1 MTHRVMRAGREDDYE
16 TTVRF
21 TTAVAFIAAVFV
33 AGAPESA
40 AAADETITSSVTLT
54 ADHQG
59 SIIIGSSGITLDC
72 AGHSITGPGFAGVDI
87 RNVTGVTVKNCHVS
101 GFGAGFF
108 LLSAPGNRLENN
120 VTSGNEHEGFVLVS
134 SPANDDNTLV
144 GNTSTGNG
152 AWGFA
157 VYDGTTDT
165 TLTGNTARSN
175 SFAGFFVGL
184 DSNRTTLS
192 QNVSL
197 GNSSSGFDIDSDNNT
212 VIGNT
217 ATNNQS
223 LGFLVFQANDNVFN
237 SNVARQNVG
246 GWVVAGSQLRNSFR
260 NSFTANVA
268 SDNALNGFVVG
279 NGAASARLNAN
290 IANGNASQGFLFT
303 DVSDVLS
310 QHDQAQG
317 NGNNGFLLNAVSAST
332 LTHDLAIGNEHGF
345 ITFGSSGNLFSQDV
359 ANNNHGFGFGLTDGS
374 SGNTVSQSVAH
385 NNPFADAADFNPA
398 GANTWTD
405 NSFGTTFRP

>member
-1 MTHRVMRAGREDDYE
+1 MKQPFAI
-16 TTVRF
+16 

-101 GFGAGFF
+101 GFGAGFL

-134 SPANDDNTLV
+134 SPANDHNTLV

-268 SDNALNGFVVG
+268 SDNAINGFVVG
-279 NGAASARLNAN
+279 NGAAAARLNEN
-290 IANGNASQGFLFT
+290 IANGNGSQGFVFV

-310 QHDQAQG
+310 QHDQAKG
-317 NGNNGFLLNAVSAST
+317 NGDSGFFLDAATASS
-332 LTHDLAIGNEHGF
+332 LTHDVSLDNEHGF
-345 ITFGSSGNLFSQDV
+345 IVAGSSGNRLSQDV
-359 ANNNHGFGFGLTDGS
+359 ANNNQGLGLGLLEGS
-374 SGNTVSQSVAH
+374 TGNTVSQSVGH
-385 NNPFADAADFNPA
+385 NNLLDAADFNPA
-398 GANTWTD
+398 GANTWID
-405 NSFGTTFRP
+405 DSFGTTFLP